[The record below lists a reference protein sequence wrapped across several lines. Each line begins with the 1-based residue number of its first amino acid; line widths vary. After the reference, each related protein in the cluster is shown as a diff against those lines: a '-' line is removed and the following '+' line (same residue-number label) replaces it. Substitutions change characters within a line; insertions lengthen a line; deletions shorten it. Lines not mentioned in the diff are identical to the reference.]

1 MTRIVVSEPNGAIG
15 LDLLA
20 KAGAVVDAL
29 ASGRE
34 LSVADL
40 ATASGQPVSST
51 YRLVTSLLTLGW
63 LEPGASRARYRL
75 GPTVLRLAA
84 ASEDQTELLGLAH
97 PILRDLA
104 MTLGGSVDLV
114 VRTED
119 LAVCVDK
126 VSTTGVFGAFPRIGA
141 FAPLSTTA
149 AGRVLLAHLPPPER
163 RRVGGDEAEADA
175 DRERGFV
182 ETADPFQPAVAC
194 LAAACFNHR
203 GEAEA
208 AIGISG
214 FRRSLLGDGS
224 TATEQ
229 LLAAAEAISVALG
242 HGEGAVR

>member
-126 VSTTGVFGAFPRIGA
+126 VST
-141 FAPLSTTA
+141 
-149 AGRVLLAHLPPPER
+149 
-163 RRVGGDEAEADA
+163 
-175 DRERGFV
+175 
-182 ETADPFQPAVAC
+182 
-194 LAAACFNHR
+194 
-203 GEAEA
+203 
-208 AIGISG
+208 
-214 FRRSLLGDGS
+214 
-224 TATEQ
+224 
-229 LLAAAEAISVALG
+229 
-242 HGEGAVR
+242 AVRATVRR